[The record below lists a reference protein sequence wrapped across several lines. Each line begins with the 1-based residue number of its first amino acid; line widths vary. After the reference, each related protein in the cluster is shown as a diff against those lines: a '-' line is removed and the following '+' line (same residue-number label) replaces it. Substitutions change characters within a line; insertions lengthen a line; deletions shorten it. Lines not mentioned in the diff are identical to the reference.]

1 MATDIRETRARKAA
15 ARQGMI
21 LMKAYAR
28 DKKDRNYGLFLLA
41 NAGSNTPVF
50 PSDGEFTTLG
60 RIEAYLSRV
69 AAGNEAVTRDEAR
82 PR

>member
-15 ARQGMI
+15 ARQGLI

-28 DKKDRNYGLFLLA
+28 DKKDRNFGLFLLA

-60 RIEAYLSRV
+60 RIESYLSRGSS
-69 AAGNEAVTRDEAR
+69 AHEAPARDDAR